1 MLVKNEKKFRNNV
14 INIIYKAIKNK
25 KKSKNIEKGIFDYS
39 VKNAKEKKIQIDW
52 MNKSFT
58 HIYINKFKTIYFN
71 INPNLSVKNNYLIQK
86 IKSKDFN
93 EYNIAFMKHYELFP
107 EKWKDLLE
115 KKRKKEES
123 TKNVDLSLAT
133 DEFKCFKC
141 FERVCTYYQQQTRSA
156 DEPMTIFVNCLKCGN
171 RWKQ

>member
-1 MLVKNEKKFRNNV
+1 MLIKNEKKFRNNV
-14 INIIYKAIKNK
+14 ISIIFSIIKNK

-39 VKNAKEKKIQIDW
+39 IQNAKDKNIQIDW
-52 MNKSFT
+52 MNKLFT

-71 INPNLSVKNNYLIQK
+71 INPKLSIKNNYLIKK

-93 EYNIAFMKHYELFP
+93 EYKIAFMKHHELFP
-107 EKWKDLLE
+107 EKWEVLLE

-156 DEPMTIFVNCLKCGN
+156 DEPMTIFINCLKCGN